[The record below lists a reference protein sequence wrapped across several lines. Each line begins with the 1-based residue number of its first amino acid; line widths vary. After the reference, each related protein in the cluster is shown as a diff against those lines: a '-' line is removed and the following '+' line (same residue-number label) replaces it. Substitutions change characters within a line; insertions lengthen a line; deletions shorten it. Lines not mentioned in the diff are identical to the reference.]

1 MNELLARFA
10 GRRVLVYGDYVL
22 DEFLFGQIDRISR
35 EAPVFIVLHQNS
47 DYRPG
52 CAANTVAN
60 LAALGAVVHPCGVIG
75 TDDHGSHLREILR
88 AHGVDTGSLVTD
100 PGVRTALKTRVIA
113 GGAHSIKQQIVRIDR
128 LGEAAA
134 VPSGTAAAKET
145 MHRLLPECDAVLISD
160 YGIGALDLAAA
171 QWLLRSARELD
182 KPVLVDSRYRLLEYV
197 GATAATPN
205 QPELEG
211 CVGRA
216 ITSPDT
222 LHMAGEELRRRLE
235 LETLVV
241 TRGGEGMS
249 LFRAQGEPVD
259 IAAFGDDEVVD
270 VTGAG
275 DTVIAA
281 FTLGVAAGGDHV
293 AAARIANVAGGLSVC
308 KRGTCTVSIGELAAA
323 LARAER

>member
-1 MNELLARFA
+1 VRKLLSRFT
-10 GRRVLVYGDYVL
+10 GRRILVYGDYVL

-47 DYRPG
+47 DFRPG

-60 LAALGAVVHPCGVIG
+60 LAALGATVFPCGIIG
-75 TDDHGSHLREILR
+75 RDDYGRHLQEILR
-88 AHGVDTGSLVTD
+88 SHGVDTAPMVVDGSIH
-100 PGVRTALKTRVIA
+100 TALKTRVIA

-128 LGEAAA
+128 LNDSRAGDAANQS
-134 VPSGTAAAKET
+134 VRAALQD
-145 MHRLLPECDAVLISD
+145 LLPDCDAVLISD
-160 YGIGALDLAAA
+160 YGIGALDLATA
-171 QWLLRSARELD
+171 QWLLRSARALG
-182 KPVLVDSRYRLLEYV
+182 KPVLVDSRYRLPEYA

-216 ITSPDT
+216 VTSPET
-222 LHMAGEELRRRLE
+222 MHAAGEELRRRLE
-235 LETLVV
+235 LESLVV

-249 LFRAQGEPVD
+249 LFRDDRPPLD
-259 IAAFGDDEVVD
+259 IPAFGDEEVVD

-281 FTLGVAAGGDHV
+281 FTLGVAAGGDH
-293 AAARIANVAGGLSVC
+293 ADAARLANIAGGLSVC
-308 KRGTCTVSIGELAAA
+308 KRGTCTVSADELAAA
-323 LARAER
+323 LDRARS